1 MALLFGL
8 LLLLGCAAGSRGHAT
23 QQPHNSTLIP
33 QGLFRELEQL
43 ARLVDIAY
51 CVGTAGLGIQKPFT
65 CISRC
70 ADRDFED
77 FELVTVSTD
86 DLYLMRR
93 FR

>member
-8 LLLLGCAAGSRGHAT
+8 LIILLGCAAGHTT
-23 QQPHNSTLIP
+23 QQPRNSTLIP

-43 ARLVDIAY
+43 ARLVDITY

-65 CISRC
+65 CISSC

-77 FELVTVSTD
+77 FELVTVSVGD
-86 DLYLMRR
+86 P
-93 FR
+93 